1 MSVKKA
7 HSKASNPPAKRTQ
20 STDAS
25 MSDSTE
31 SPDNLQVKSSNDSK
45 VVFEYDQSVALNIF
59 ILRMDQ
65 ILEFCK
71 GFSDYI
77 DFNPGYF
84 KGHLRYV
91 WIPTHFILYCNRDGI
106 FE

>member
-45 VVFEYDQSVALNIF
+45 TVFEYDYYSVKNKNLGQSGAYQLAQRIKVCLHV
-59 ILRMDQ
+59 L
-65 ILEFCK
+65 L
-71 GFSDYI
+71 
-77 DFNPGYF
+77 FNS
-84 KGHLRYV
+84 L
-91 WIPTHFILYCNRDGI
+91 
-106 FE
+106 